1 MSPRPGAPW
10 PLRLLA
16 DDLTGALDSAAA
28 FGSGV
33 PVQLDQP
40 ALGVEDHA
48 AVSVVATA
56 TRDMAHAAIPAALAP
71 SLPWLAGAGLAF
83 KKVDSLLRGNTLAEL
98 RTLAASGHYARVV
111 FAPAL
116 PAQGRFMLGGHLAVV
131 PPGSTLG
138 PEHVRSE
145 DLRASLL
152 RDGWP
157 AACALEVPDVRNDA
171 DLDALVAEATAVR
184 TLWCGSAGLA
194 AALARRWCSG
204 LPSSAAPLAAP
215 ARGTGPV
222 WAIGAS
228 HQAIARQQWAQAVA
242 AYPHATT
249 VRHGDPAALS
259 AALAQMAQGTT
270 PLALIDLSPLAPLSA
285 LESATLLQAQVAR
298 LAQLPRP
305 GRLLVLG
312 GDTARALATSTGVQ
326 QLRTGH
332 PLRPGWGQAQWQG
345 GRWDGVWT
353 DCRSGAFGDAGDVR
367 EAVGAVLLG

>member
-1 MSPRPGAPW
+1 MSPRTAAPW

-28 FGSGV
+28 FGPGV

-56 TRDMAHAAIPAALAP
+56 TRDIAPAALPAALAP

-116 PAQGRFMLGGHLAVV
+116 PAQGRYMQDGHLVVV
-131 PPGSTLG
+131 PPGAVME
-138 PEHVRSE
+138 PAHVRSE
-145 DLRASLL
+145 DLRASVL

-157 AACALEVPDVRNDA
+157 ATCALEVPDVRSDA
-171 DLDALVAEATAVR
+171 DLDALVAGATTVR

-194 AALARRWCSG
+194 AALARRWRAQ
-204 LPSSAAPLAAP
+204 LPSFAASAAAP
-215 ARGTGPV
+215 ARSAGPV
-222 WAIGAS
+222 WVIGAS

-242 AYPHATT
+242 AYPQAVT
-249 VRHGDPAALS
+249 VRHGDPLALD
-259 AALAQMAQGTT
+259 AALAQMAEGAA
-270 PLALIDLSPLAPLSA
+270 PLALLDLSPLAPLSA

-298 LAQLPRP
+298 LARLPRP

-312 GDTARALATSTGVQ
+312 GDTARALASTTGVQ
-326 QLRTGH
+326 HLRTGH
-332 PLRPGWGQAQWQG
+332 PLRPGWGQAQWRG
-345 GRWDGVWT
+345 GRWDGVWM

-367 EAVGAVLLG
+367 EAVGAVLVA

>member
-1 MSPRPGAPW
+1 MSRRPAAPW

-28 FGSGV
+28 FGPGV

-40 ALGVEDHA
+40 ALGEEDHA
-48 AVSVVATA
+48 PVSVVATA
-56 TRDMAHAAIPAALAP
+56 TRDIAPVAVPAALAP

-83 KKVDSLLRGNTLAEL
+83 KKVDSLLRGNTLVEL

-131 PPGSTLG
+131 PPGGTLG

-157 AACALEVPDVRNDA
+157 ATCALEVPDVRSDA

-222 WAIGAS
+222 WVIGAS

-249 VRHGDPAALS
+249 VRHGDPAALD
-259 AALAQMAQGTT
+259 AALAQLALGTT
-270 PLALIDLSPLAPLSA
+270 PLALIDLSPLAPLHA
-285 LESATLLQAQVAR
+285 LESATLLQAQAVR
-298 LAQLPRP
+298 LARLPRP

-312 GDTARALATSTGVQ
+312 GDTARALATTTGVR
-326 QLRTGH
+326 QLRTHPPRPRLARLARRARRQTQPRGH
-332 PLRPGWGQAQWQG
+332 
-345 GRWDGVWT
+345 T
-353 DCRSGAFGDAGDVR
+353 ES
-367 EAVGAVLLG
+367 